1 VRAKGARGPVVE
13 APQSVDN
20 AFWSAPATP
29 DRRAAFQVMFAGRL
43 AREKGVAVLLRAWA
57 YSGLSAPS
65 AALVLVGGGPI
76 RARAVATGAALRNFP
91 TGSRVVIA
99 SVLRLMPRPALIALL
114 ALLLAA
120 PPALADATRNKIL
133 RECQTGRLTGDYTA
147 REIRDARNNIPDDL
161 DQYTDCRD
169 VLTRALLSRAG
180 ADSGSGGGGTGGGG
194 TVGGTGGGG
203 GGGGDSAAPLTPSTD
218 ADRQALEQAS
228 GAPVNVAGRP
238 VTPGESAFRNDL
250 PAPLLVLLALLAA
263 AAVAGLAPQLR
274 KRAPSPAAIRRVIPG
289 RSG

>member
-1 VRAKGARGPVVE
+1 MR
-13 APQSVDN
+13 S
-20 AFWSAPATP
+20 
-29 DRRAAFQVMFAGRL
+29 
-43 AREKGVAVLLRAWA
+43 
-57 YSGLSAPS
+57 
-65 AALVLVGGGPI
+65 
-76 RARAVATGAALRNFP
+76 
-91 TGSRVVIA
+91 
-99 SVLRLMPRPALIALL
+99 ALIALL

-133 RECQTGRLTGDYTA
+133 RECQTGRLTGDYSA

-180 ADSGSGGGGTGGGG
+180 GGDPGSGGGS
-194 TVGGTGGGG
+194 GGTGGGG
-203 GGGGDSAAPLTPSTD
+203 GGTGGGEPAAPLTPSTD
-218 ADRQALEQAS
+218 ADKQALEQAT
-228 GAPVNVAGRP
+228 GAGEVPVNVGGRA

-263 AAVAGLAPQLR
+263 AAVAGLAMQLR
-274 KRAPSPAAIRRVIPG
+274 KRAPSLAAIRRVIPG